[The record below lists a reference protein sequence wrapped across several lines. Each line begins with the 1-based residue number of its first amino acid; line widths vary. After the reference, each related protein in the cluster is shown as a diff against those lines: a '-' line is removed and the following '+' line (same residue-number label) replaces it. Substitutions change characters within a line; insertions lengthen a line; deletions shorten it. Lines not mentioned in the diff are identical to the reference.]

1 VKPVELHE
9 LVPGVER
16 MLTPEQGRSLA
27 ASGVVTATPSPYRP
41 GAWQIG
47 PAGKVGAARVGG
59 IEIHIKPK
67 VPIARL
73 LFLVGYA
80 GTRPPG
86 RPRAGRYRK
95 RGRGA
100 GPPEQAA
107 YRQPSRPGR
116 PRASLEV
123 CDLVLR
129 LARENPAW
137 GYRRVHGE
145 RCRLGHRISASTV
158 RRILRARRRR
168 PARRNVDTSWRAFL
182 RMQAQ
187 KDCWPATSSMWTRF
201 P

>member
-1 VKPVELHE
+1 MSWCQASSGCLHRNRDDPW
-9 LVPGVER
+9 LPPASSPR
-16 MLTPEQGRSLA
+16 RHPLTALEPGRSVPPGKSVRPGSA
-27 ASGVVTATPSPYRP
+27 ASRYTSSPRSPSPDCYSWWAMP
-41 GAWQIG
+41 
-47 PAGKVGAARVGG
+47 
-59 IEIHIKPK
+59 
-67 VPIARL
+67 
-73 LFLVGYA
+73 